1 MFHFCRLSLC
11 PYLFY
16 LINKIHRG
24 TSTSMNTSHSFNAL
38 RSRFWYN
45 MSYILCRRATRLM
58 STSTTQQAASK
69 NQQPYPFSSTA
80 LTPDVHHIPP
90 TPSLRQGKGL
100 MEYLQQTLPTPEKRE
115 MLRRLFNRNSPARLL
130 PGSIVT
136 VLSEQAPTSFT
147 GVLLA
152 IRRRGQDTSFRVRNI
167 IQRTGVEMQFF
178 PNSPGLKEIKVIRKP
193 PKGRMRRAKLFYLRD
208 SPEKMSMIAG
218 GKK

>member
-1 MFHFCRLSLC
+1 MFHLSFELV
-11 PYLFY
+11 PIFTLFDKQNSS
-16 LINKIHRG
+16 LNVIQHI
-24 TSTSMNTSHSFNAL
+24 SFSAFH
-38 RSRFWYN
+38 SRFWCS

-58 STSTTQQAASK
+58 STSTKQQAASK
-69 NQQPYPFSSTA
+69 SQQPYPFSSTA

-100 MEYLQQTLPTPEKRE
+100 MEYLQQTLPTPDKRE
-115 MLRRLFNRNSPARLL
+115 VLRRLFNRNSPARLL

-178 PNSPGLKEIKVIRKP
+178 PNSPGLKEIKLIRKP